1 MISQNRADV
10 EANSFAIAFLM
21 PEKLFRKTVIEN
33 TVDGICNL
41 ELVAKSFKVEI
52 ELVYVRGRMLGMWV

>member
-52 ELVYVRGRMLGMWV
+52 ELVYVRGKMLRMWV

>member
-1 MISQNRADV
+1 M

-21 PEKLFRKTVIEN
+21 PEKLFRKVVTEN
-33 TVDGICNL
+33 TVDGIRNL

>member
-1 MISQNRADV
+1 MISESRADV

-52 ELVYVRGRMLGMWV
+52 ELVYVRGKMLRMWV

>member
-1 MISQNRADV
+1 MISESRADV

-21 PEKLFRKTVIEN
+21 PEKLFRKVATEN

-52 ELVYVRGRMLGMWV
+52 ELVYVRGKMLRMWV